1 MQTIPLSLPKPSIE
15 ALEHSNQLTHFI
27 LTQIQQ
33 NRGMISFKD
42 YMHHALYA
50 TGLGYYH
57 AGAQKLGAT
66 GDFVTAPEL
75 SSLFSECIARQCQ
88 EVFEQLTGGDILEIG
103 AGSGIMASD
112 ILNALSKTNYLPEH
126 YFILE
131 LSPDLKNRQQQTL
144 QNKCPKYCDRVIWL
158 DALPTRPFRGFIVA
172 NEVLDAMPVSVFTM
186 RSGNLHEQ
194 MVIPAQY
201 SDNEASIFDTHSMSA
216 SETLTSAIDMLYA
229 DGIDTF
235 PEAYTSEINL
245 HILPWIK
252 SLSAC
257 LTQGLILLI
266 DYGFSRQEYYHPDR
280 NMGTLM
286 CHYQHRA
293 HTDPFFYP
301 GLQDITAHVD
311 FTAVAEAASQNELE
325 VLGYTTQAAF
335 LLNCGLLTNVQN
347 LSPKQ
352 NQTIHTL
359 TSPAEMGELFKVIA
373 LGKDIEHL
381 LLGFNTYNRVFV
393 L

>member
-1 MQTIPLSLPKPSIE
+1 MQTIPLSLTTPSLE
-15 ALEHSNQLTHFI
+15 GLEHSKRLIHFI

-33 NRGMISFKD
+33 NGGMISFED
-42 YMHHALYA
+42 YMRHALYA
-50 TGLGYYH
+50 PGLGYYH

-66 GDFVTAPEL
+66 GDFITAPEL
-75 SSLFSECIARQCQ
+75 SPLFSYCIAKQYQDLC
-88 EVFEQLTGGDILEIG
+88 EQISSDTILEIG

-112 ILNALSKTNYLPEH
+112 ILNALSKTNVLPEH

-144 QNKCPKYCDRVIWL
+144 KDKCPEHFHRVKWL
-158 DALPTRPFRGFIVA
+158 DTLPQTPFAGLIVA
-172 NEVLDAMPVSVFTM
+172 NEVLDAMPVSIFKM
-186 RSGNLHEQ
+186 LSGVLHEQ
-194 MVIPAQY
+194 MVVLRTPSENQDPSFDIHYTPASQALL
-201 SDNEASIFDTHSMSA
+201 NALE
-216 SETLTSAIDMLYA
+216 MLHT
-229 DGIDTF
+229 DGIPTF
-235 PEAYTSEINL
+235 PESYTSEINL
-245 HILPWIK
+245 HILPWLK
-252 SLSAC
+252 SLSEC
-257 LTQGLILLI
+257 LRQGLILLI

-301 GLQDITAHVD
+301 GIQDITTHVD
-311 FTAVAEAASQNELE
+311 FTAVAEAAFQNELD

-335 LLNCGLLTNVQN
+335 LLNCGLLEHAQN
-347 LSPKQ
+347 SSLKQ
-352 NQTIHTL
+352 NHAIHTL

-373 LGKDIEHL
+373 LGRDLEQT
-381 LLGFNTYNRVFV
+381 LLGFKAYDRLFS